1 MSFHDDVRSWF
12 EEFPNG
18 GILIRLEDGHR
29 SPTLRSQAEA
39 NDWLERIA
47 KETECRTVVHLYRA
61 RRLPDAIDDRDD
73 LDAMLQV
80 LDDVHMPED
89 PQ

>member
-1 MSFHDDVRSWF
+1 LHDDIRSWF
-12 EEFPNG
+12 DEFPNG

-29 SPTLRSQAEA
+29 SPTLRSQQEA
-39 NDWLERIA
+39 NEWFERIA
-47 KETECRTVVHLYRA
+47 KETGCRTVVHLYRA
-61 RRLPDAIDDRDD
+61 RRLPDAIDGHGD

-89 PQ
+89 PR